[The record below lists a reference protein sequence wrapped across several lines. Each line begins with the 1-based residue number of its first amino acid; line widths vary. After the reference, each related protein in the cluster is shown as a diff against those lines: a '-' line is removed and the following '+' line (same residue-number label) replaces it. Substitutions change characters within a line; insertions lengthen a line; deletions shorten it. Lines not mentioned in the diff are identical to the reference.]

1 MCLNFCVELS
11 GRLRVEAV
19 GMLRFLHGGCSR
31 KGLDQKLCLKIIC
44 SIRASGSFGLFVG
57 QCVASLE
64 TSQSDVTRSSLFLLS
79 VQSSKCG
86 SGKCNRV
93 FASCC
98 SCFCK
103 EISRKTCS
111 SQ

>member
-1 MCLNFCVELS
+1 MCLNFCFEWS

-19 GMLRFLHGGCSR
+19 GTLRFLHGCCSR
-31 KGLDQKLCLKIIC
+31 EGLDQKLCLNIMI

-79 VQSSKCG
+79 VQYLKCG
-86 SGKCNRV
+86 SGKCNKV
-93 FASCC
+93 SASCC
-98 SCFCK
+98 SCLCK